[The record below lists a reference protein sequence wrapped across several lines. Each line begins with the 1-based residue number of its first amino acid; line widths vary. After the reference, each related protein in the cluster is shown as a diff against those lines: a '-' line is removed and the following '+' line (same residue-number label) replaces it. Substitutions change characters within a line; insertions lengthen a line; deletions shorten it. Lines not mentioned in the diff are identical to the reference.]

1 MSGGSLS
8 EDTMQTSTASSAE
21 LGPELA
27 GDAMQLSNTGTVAST
42 GTTESVEVSP
52 VPNASGGAADGV
64 ASLHQVL
71 LECPICLQLLCEP
84 LTTPCGHSFCRPCL
98 VSTLRK
104 NKKKCPSCRAVCHME
119 PETQSESIVLASIVK
134 TCFPSQ
140 YAMRLKEVEEEKESW
155 ATVLPIFYYND
166 TLFPSSV
173 LSLHLFE
180 ERYKVM
186 IRRIVENSRKFC
198 YLPNFSNYQVLL
210 VVQTLDGMVSLM
222 PVSAGSCR

>member
-1 MSGGSLS
+1 MSTTQGIDGSLLV
-8 EDTMQTSTASSAE
+8 D
-21 LGPELA
+21 
-27 GDAMQLSNTGTVAST
+27 DAMQTADTAEAESTDDAMHFSNAGNSSGVNPETTAVPSVLVGNAPYDLVAT
-42 GTTESVEVSP
+42 
-52 VPNASGGAADGV
+52 
-64 ASLHQVL
+64 LHHSI

-119 PETQSESIVLASIVK
+119 PETQSESIVLSSIAK
-134 TCFPSQ
+134 SCFPAQ
-140 YAMRLKEVEEEKESW
+140 YAVRMEEVELEKQSW

-166 TLFPSSV
+166 TLFPFSC

-198 YLPNFSNYQVLL
+198 YLPNFSSYQV
-210 VVQTLDGMVSLM
+210 TLAWL
-222 PVSAGSCR
+222 